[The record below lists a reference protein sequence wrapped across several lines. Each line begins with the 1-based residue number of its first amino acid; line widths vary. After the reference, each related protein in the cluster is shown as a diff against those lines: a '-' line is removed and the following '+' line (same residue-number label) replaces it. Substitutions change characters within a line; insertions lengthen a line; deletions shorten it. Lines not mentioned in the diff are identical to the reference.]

1 MPKPD
6 LRAGGA
12 EIAQA
17 IEQAAAHLRAGRL
30 ADADKI
36 CAHVLKARPDYF
48 DALHLAGMIKLES
61 GRPGAGLAL
70 IEAALKINPNVP
82 QALGTPGLALA

>member
-1 MPKPD
+1 M
-6 LRAGGA
+6 
-12 EIAQA
+12 AQA
-17 IEQAAAHLRAGRL
+17 IEQAVAHLRAGRL

-36 CAHVLKARPDYF
+36 CARVLKASPDYF

-61 GRPGAGLAL
+61 GRPGAALAL

-82 QALGTPGLALA
+82 QALGNLGLALAKLDRDQEALAA